1 MIADISDA
9 VPLDNNFAPCEQ
21 QWPRCEGNFLLPLR
35 WFRNGVTWLAL
46 TVIVVTV
53 FAEGTGKVIGSPA
66 TGASVS
72 GGNTS
77 EPMLRPKI
85 KLNIDGKWRRHSVL
99 AASPGNWLDGCKY
112 FVSSGIGPRG
122 RPLLFLW
129 DANNGSLLQSLT
141 VPIAPN
147 LWRMCAPEP
156 GGVFWCNRKMYLL
169 AGPGNTSSCSSTRFD
184 LMDWQIRGRT
194 LPLTRRPN
202 SIIRAKV
209 ASAWPRF
216 YWAVKPRKA
225 DWIAV
230 VPGQLIH
237 KRIVKQKTSGAH
249 ILHPMFPPRMTATSY
264 RITRHGSAPIVFLD
278 LQDGRPL
285 AKSSPLLVGATAAFT
300 SLRGRLLAWI
310 AGGEAFLL
318 PTSNSFHRRN
328 VSDATAGK
336 TMGRI
341 HLGPLRRIG
350 IPGMSFRTGAF
361 GFKAKTLVLVTS
373 TKLFSQQVRLLK
385 ISVASGKVI
394 WNHLIGTGVA
404 IAAPGLSP
412 DGRILAL
419 PLQGLT
425 PQRRP
430 LATVY
435 IINPSDGRI
444 LSHKSL
450 PDVVE
455 SVHFAKGE
463 SELAAQCWERVYLVT
478 IAGTK
483 IRN

>member
-1 MIADISDA
+1 MS
-9 VPLDNNFAPCEQ
+9 
-21 QWPRCEGNFLLPLR
+21 
-35 WFRNGVTWLAL
+35 
-46 TVIVVTV
+46 
-53 FAEGTGKVIGSPA
+53 S
-66 TGASVS
+66 
-72 GGNTS
+72 
-77 EPMLRPKI
+77 
-85 KLNIDGKWRRHSVL
+85 KW
-99 AASPGNWLDGCKY
+99 GC
-112 FVSSGIGPRG
+112 V
-122 RPLLFLW
+122 
-129 DANNGSLLQSLT
+129 
-141 VPIAPN
+141 
-147 LWRMCAPEP
+147 
-156 GGVFWCNRKMYLL
+156 
-169 AGPGNTSSCSSTRFD
+169 
-184 LMDWQIRGRT
+184 
-194 LPLTRRPN
+194 
-202 SIIRAKV
+202 
-209 ASAWPRF
+209 
-216 YWAVKPRKA
+216 
-225 DWIAV
+225 
-230 VPGQLIH
+230 
-237 KRIVKQKTSGAH
+237 
-249 ILHPMFPPRMTATSY
+249 TATSY

-336 TMGRI
+336 TVARI

-361 GFKAKTLVLVTS
+361 GFNAKTLYLVTS

-385 ISVASGKVI
+385 ISVASGKAI

-463 SELAAQCWERVYLVT
+463 SELAAQCWERVYLFT
-478 IAGTK
+478 MAGTK